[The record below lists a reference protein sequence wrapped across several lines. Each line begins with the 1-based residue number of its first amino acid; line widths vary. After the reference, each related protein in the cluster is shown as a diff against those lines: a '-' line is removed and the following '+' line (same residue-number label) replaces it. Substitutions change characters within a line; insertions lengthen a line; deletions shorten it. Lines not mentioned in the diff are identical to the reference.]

1 MHSHPA
7 SRLHSYLTMQQ
18 SVEGDQHT
26 HQIVLTIAT
35 PSAFISVLVRVRQ
48 EVLEEGSTI
57 ASRPLWT
64 TWMEM
69 EFVDERDCYT
79 YVLFIKKGSW
89 CRSISILSLW
99 VLFYIIIIY
108 HHQTCWLT
116 QYCFCWL
123 SPPLIGRP
131 CTGAITL
138 PPATL
143 MKEQQDNWMK
153 ILQPTPMLYSSSA
166 LEERIF
172 IFALSYTNWEPSFN
186 SRFVR
191 QSLN

>member
-18 SVEGDQHT
+18 SVEGDQNT
-26 HQIVLTIAT
+26 PRIVLTIAT
-35 PSAFISVLVRVRQ
+35 TSAFISVLVRVRQ

-57 ASRPLWT
+57 ASWPLWT

-116 QYCFCWL
+116 QYCFYWL
-123 SPPLIGRP
+123 SPLIGRP

-143 MKEQQDNWMK
+143 MKEQQDNW
-153 ILQPTPMLYSSSA
+153 IELLQPAPMLYSSSA

-172 IFALSYTNWEPSFN
+172 IFALSYTNWETSSFN